1 MSDFIEWGALAQVAV
16 AGLVVGAGIP
26 ALFALG
32 LRLLTQP
39 AAGAAGAA
47 DGAEGAA
54 QPVRRSVPRV
64 VGATLCLGVVVGVLA
79 LGLTF
84 LVTGG
89 H

>member
-39 AAGAAGAA
+39 AAGAVADGGAA
-47 DGAEGAA
+47 PA
-54 QPVRRSVPRV
+54 RRSLPRV

>member
-39 AAGAAGAA
+39 AAAAAV
-47 DGAEGAA
+47 DGT
-54 QPVRRSVPRV
+54 QVPVRRSVPRV

-79 LGLTF
+79 LGLTY
-84 LVTGG
+84 LVSGG

>member
-39 AAGAAGAA
+39 AAAVA
-47 DGAEGAA
+47 DGAPQAPA
-54 QPVRRSVPRV
+54 RRSMPRM

-84 LVTGG
+84 LVSGG

>member
-39 AAGAAGAA
+39 AAAAAV
-47 DGAEGAA
+47 DGGPTE
-54 QPVRRSVPRV
+54 PVRRSLPRV

-84 LVTGG
+84 LVSGG